1 MQYFTEIALQKSDFP
16 FDTAVTASETAQPHQ
31 EERVHNH
38 ACLEL
43 VSVLHEGGYL
53 LYDGHKYPL
62 HRGDVWIINNQD
74 YHMSYNTGGLQI
86 RVLVFHTDLIWNAGG
101 TDHEYLK
108 AFFDHRKDAIPVLP
122 AETVTACGID
132 CCIDAIVQE
141 WQEKQPGYRVMIR
154 AELLKLLGLIYRCCE
169 KADRFSH
176 TSPHLWRSYHALLP
190 VIDHINSNLQQSLSL
205 KEAAAMAHMSES
217 HFAAEFRKI
226 TQSSFSKYI
235 LEKRLQQ
242 ACALL
247 ATTPLAVTEIALQ
260 CGFNTISYFNRAFKG
275 RFGLSPGEYRI
286 RQQKTK

>member
-16 FDTAVTASETAQPHQ
+16 FDTAVTAGETAQPQQ

-38 ACLEL
+38 NCLEL
-43 VSVLHEGGYL
+43 CQVLHEGGYL
-53 LYDGHKYPL
+53 LYDGYKYPL
-62 HRGDVWIINNQD
+62 HRGDVWIINNRD

-86 RVLVFHTDLIWNAGG
+86 RLIVFHPDLIWNTCG

-108 AFFDHRKDAIPVLP
+108 AFFDYRKDAIPVLS
-122 AETVTACGID
+122 AGTVTDYGID
-132 CCIDAIVQE
+132 RCIDAIVLE

-176 TSPHLWRSYHALLP
+176 TAPRLWCSYHALLP
-190 VIDHINSNLQQSLSL
+190 VIDHIDSNLQQSLSL

-217 HFAAEFRKI
+217 HFAAEFRRI
-226 TQSSFSKYI
+226 TQAPFSRYI

-242 ACALL
+242 SCALL
-247 ATTPLAVTEIALQ
+247 ATTGLAVTEVALQ
-260 CGFNTISYFNRAFKG
+260 CGFNTISYFNRAFRG
-275 RFGLSPGEYRI
+275 RFGLTPGEYRT
-286 RQQKTK
+286 RQQKGE

>member
-16 FDTAVTASETAQPHQ
+16 FDTAITASETAQPHQ
-31 EERVHNH
+31 EEHVHSH
-38 ACLEL
+38 DCLEL
-43 VSVLHEGGYL
+43 FQVLHEGGYL
-53 LYDGHKYPL
+53 LYNGSKYPL

-86 RVLVFHTDLIWNAGG
+86 RVIVFHTDLIWNVSG

-108 AFFDHRKDAIPVLP
+108 AFFDRRKDAVPVLS

-132 CCIDAIVQE
+132 SYIAAIARE
-141 WQEKQPGYRVMIR
+141 WQEKQPGYRVLIR

-169 KADRFSH
+169 QDDRFSH
-176 TSPHLWRSYHALLP
+176 TAPPLWRNYHALLP
-190 VIDHINSNLQQSLSL
+190 VIDRIDSSLPHSLSL

-226 TQSSFSKYI
+226 TQFSFSRYI
-235 LEKRLQQ
+235 LEKRLQR

-247 ATTPLAVTEIALQ
+247 TTTRASITEVALQ
-260 CGFNTISYFNRAFKG
+260 CGFNTISFFNRAFKE
-275 RFGLSPGEYRI
+275 RFGLSPREYRT
-286 RQQKTK
+286 RQQKTE